1 MVAKK
6 DTTQNCFLSFND
18 KNDVY
23 QYDTSRRSLDVYTM
37 AVWWR
42 QVRKQTTQNV
52 FEFCYKFQFLNCNY
66 KCQMI

>member
-6 DTTQNCFLSFND
+6 DTTLKCFLSFYD

-23 QYDTSRRSLDVYTM
+23 QYDTSRRSLDVYIK

-42 QVRKQTTQNV
+42 QVRKQTT
-52 FEFCYKFQFLNCNY
+52 
-66 KCQMI
+66 